1 MRPNHKPVRKCHG
14 CGLNLRDHCGV
25 HEYPRE
31 MWKRGKCPG
40 YKNEELLAGY
50 LANLERKQVKIAKE
64 ERRAKMRL
72 RQTEPHWQGVRAANV
87 SVH

>member
-1 MRPNHKPVRKCHG
+1 
-14 CGLNLRDHCGV
+14 
-25 HEYPRE
+25 